1 MLTDPETSSAM
12 TMNAAA
18 RLLLLCVAALLTTA
32 LPAAAQFTPRTVSDA
47 PTGERFH
54 IEASAGLWTGST
66 QMSISSESLG
76 IPGSNIDFKKDLG
89 LTDHTFKPLSLTLRP
104 ARKHKFRYQYISL
117 TYEQEATLTR
127 DIIFQG
133 IRYKVG
139 VPVNSQLD
147 WKAHRFTYEYDVVAR
162 NWGFVG
168 FLLDAKYTNVL
179 AALQSPIDDEFIHAK
194 APVPAIGGIGRYY
207 IAPNIA
213 ITGELSGFR
222 LTDIKVPGKT
232 QTVSGH
238 YGELDIYGTLNFT
251 NSFGVQGGYRDL
263 NLGYRLVKS
272 TVPTDTGSFIV
283 KGIYINA
290 VARF

>member
-1 MLTDPETSSAM
+1 M
-12 TMNAAA
+12 TMKTAA
-18 RLLLLCVAALLTTA
+18 RLLLLCAAVLATTA
-32 LPAAAQFTPRTVSDA
+32 LPARAQFTSRQVDDA

-54 IEASAGLWTGST
+54 IEASAGLWMPST

-76 IPGSNIDFKKDLG
+76 IPGSDIDFKKDLG
-89 LTDHTFKPLSLTLRP
+89 LADHTFKPLAVTLRP

-168 FLLDAKYTNVL
+168 LLIDAKYTNVL
-179 AALQSPIDDEFIHAK
+179 AALQSPIDNEFIHAK
-194 APVPAIGGIGRYY
+194 APVPSIGGIGRYY
-207 IAPNIA
+207 FVPNIA

-222 LTDIKVPGKT
+222 LTDIKVPGKADRI
-232 QTVSGH
+232 SGH

-251 NSFGVQGGYRDL
+251 NNFGIQGGYRDL
-263 NLGYRLVKS
+263 DLGYRLVKNA
-272 TVPTDTGSFIV
+272 VPTDTGSFVV
-283 KGIYINA
+283 KGIYFNA